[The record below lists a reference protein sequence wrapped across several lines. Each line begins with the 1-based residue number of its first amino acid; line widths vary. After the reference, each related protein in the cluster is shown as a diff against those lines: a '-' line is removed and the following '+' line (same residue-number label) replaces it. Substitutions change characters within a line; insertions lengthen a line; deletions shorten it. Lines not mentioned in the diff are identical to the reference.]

1 MSAADSEI
9 TFLEGKMNTG
19 LTEERCVEIIPEL
32 AGLKIEITGIKG
44 GITNTLYRVRASN
57 DHDYVFRIYG
67 MKTEM
72 FIDRD
77 AEMKTMKALEP
88 FGVSPRVVRYLP
100 EQNITVIDFI
110 NGYTLKNADF
120 LKEDFW
126 EHIIRP
132 IKVVHRSGVEISKTF
147 EPMNEIERMY
157 GILQEINSNYPEF
170 DISGTIQVLKKT
182 NAKAGAEKIEI
193 VLCHNDLLAEN
204 FLFTNNRGYPEPMY
218 LIDWEYAGMNT
229 YYYEIADMFQEI
241 LVPYDVETK
250 LLEIYWEGKDLEFHQ
265 YMTDLFKPF
274 PDIYWFLWSL
284 IQQNVSTIQFDYYN
298 YGKVKFENARKNIEF
313 IKDRYGIAM

>member
-193 VLCHNDLLAEN
+193 VLCHNDLL
-204 FLFTNNRGYPEPMY
+204 
-218 LIDWEYAGMNT
+218 DWEYAGMNT

-298 YGKVKFENARKNIEF
+298 YGKVKFENAQKNIEF

>member
-1 MSAADSEI
+1 
-9 TFLEGKMNTG
+9 MNTE
-19 LTEERCVEIIPEL
+19 LTEERCVEVVPEL
-32 AGLKIEITGIKG
+32 AGREIEITEIKG
-44 GITNTLYRVRASN
+44 GITNTLYRVRASKE
-57 DHDYVFRIYG
+57 HDYVFRIYG

-77 AEMKTMKALEP
+77 AEMQTMKALEP
-88 FGVSPRVVRYLP
+88 FGVSPGVVSYIP

-110 NGYTLKNADF
+110 NGYTLNNKDF
-120 LKEDFW
+120 LKEELW

-132 IKVVHRSGVEISKTF
+132 IKIVHRSGVKIAKTF
-147 EPMNEIERMY
+147 DPMIETEHMNR
-157 GILQEINSNYPEF
+157 ILQEINVNYPEF
-170 DISGTIQVLKKT
+170 DISGTIQVLKKIYE
-182 NAKAGAEKIEI
+182 KARKEKIEF

-204 FLFTNNRGYPEPMY
+204 FLFTDSKGYPEPMY

-250 LLEIYWEGKDLEFHQ
+250 FLDIYWEGKDMDFHR

-298 YGKVKFENARKNIEF
+298 YGRVKFENAQKNIGF
-313 IKDRYGIAM
+313 IKEHYGIAL